1 MVEAGD
7 TRAGAGSGQRTCM
20 NTSEGALRKSIAAAW
35 NPDKGANI
43 MKSSSRDSVE
53 GEFHEM
59 KGKLKEKVGQLT
71 NNRSLQAR
79 GKVEKAAGKVQK
91 KIG

>member
-1 MVEAGD
+1 
-7 TRAGAGSGQRTCM
+7 
-20 NTSEGALRKSIAAAW
+20 
-35 NPDKGANI
+35 

-53 GEFHEM
+53 GKFHEI
-59 KGKLKEKVGQLT
+59 KGTVKEKVGQLT

-91 KIG
+91 KIGQVRKALKH